1 MKTKKLTL
9 PLLVIGIAV
18 GGLLLSYPTQ
28 AASHN
33 KSELTT
39 VTKSSS
45 LADFCAKLPLA
56 TQEQFINKIA
66 PAAQKAAQTNGLYPS
81 VMIAQAILESNWGTS
96 TASQAPNYNLFG
108 IKGNY
113 AGTGVSLATSEW
125 NAEHDFY
132 QTNATFRKYP
142 SMAASFQDYAHIL
155 RQGIASD
162 PNYYRGTWRQSTTS
176 YRDATAWLQGRYATD
191 PNYAAKLNRL
201 IKNYQLNKYDGSDAA
216 ANAAASFN
224 SLANADSF
232 KVKTH
237 PNQGRINLY
246 SPLGVALPGRH
257 LNPNTTYS
265 CNEVRYINGRKFYR
279 LAVYEWLQAT
289 DVEVLS

>member
-216 ANAAASFN
+216 ATAAASFN

-265 CNEVRYINGRKFYR
+265 CNEVRYINGQKFYR

>member
-1 MKTKKLTL
+1 MKTKKWTL
-9 PLLVIGIAV
+9 PLLVSCLAAGSS
-18 GGLLLSYPTQ
+18 LLSQPVQ
-28 AASHN
+28 AASHS

-39 VTKSSS
+39 ITKSSY
-45 LADFCAKLPLA
+45 LADFSTKLPLA
-56 TQEQFINKIA
+56 MQEQFINKIA
-66 PAAQKAAQTNGLYPS
+66 PAAQKAAQPNGLYPS
-81 VMIAQAILESNWGTS
+81 VMMAQAILESNWGTS
-96 TASQAPNYNLFG
+96 TASQAPNYNFFG

-113 AGTGVSLATSEW
+113 AGAGVSLATGEW

-132 QTNATFRKYP
+132 QTNATFCKYP
-142 SMAASFQDYAHIL
+142 SMAASFQDYAQTL
-155 RQGIASD
+155 RQGITGD

-191 PNYAAKLNRL
+191 PDYAAKLNRL

-216 ANAAASFN
+216 ANAVVSSN
-224 SLANADSF
+224 SSANADSF
-232 KVKTH
+232 KVKTR
-237 PNQGRINLY
+237 PDQGRINLY

-265 CNEVRYINGRKFYR
+265 CNEVRYINGQKFYR
-279 LAVYEWLQAT
+279 LAAYEWLQAT

>member
-216 ANAAASFN
+216 ASFN

-265 CNEVRYINGRKFYR
+265 CNEVRYINGQKFYR

>member
-1 MKTKKLTL
+1 MKTKKWTL
-9 PLLVIGIAV
+9 PLLVSCVAAGS
-18 GGLLLSYPTQ
+18 LLLSQPAQ
-28 AASHN
+28 AASHS

-45 LADFCAKLPLA
+45 LADFSAKLTLA

-81 VMIAQAILESNWGTS
+81 VMMAQAILESNWGTS
-96 TASQAPNYNLFG
+96 TASQAPNYNFFG

-113 AGTGVSLATSEW
+113 AGAGVALATSEW
-125 NAEHDFY
+125 SAEHDFY

-142 SMAASFQDYAHIL
+142 SMAASFQDYAQIL
-155 RQGIASD
+155 RQGIAGD

-216 ANAAASFN
+216 ANAAVSSN
-224 SLANADSF
+224 SSANAASF
-232 KVKTH
+232 KVKARAD
-237 PNQGRINLY
+237 QGRINLY

-265 CNEVRYINGRKFYR
+265 CSEVRYINGQKFYR
-279 LAVYEWLQAT
+279 LAAYEWLQAT